1 MIRKLDLEQRARAV
15 VPEIS
20 LDGPTTAD
28 LATNRVRPWLGAAL
42 GVRRGCHR
50 LRGVALPLVRASP
63 HSTGPNPFVGAWAV

>member
-28 LATNRVRPWLGAAL
+28 LATNRIRPWRYAPTRAA
-42 GVRRGCHR
+42 RGDHYLLR
-50 LRGVALPLVRASP
+50 LALPLSP
-63 HSTGPNPFVGAWAV
+63 HMIARVV